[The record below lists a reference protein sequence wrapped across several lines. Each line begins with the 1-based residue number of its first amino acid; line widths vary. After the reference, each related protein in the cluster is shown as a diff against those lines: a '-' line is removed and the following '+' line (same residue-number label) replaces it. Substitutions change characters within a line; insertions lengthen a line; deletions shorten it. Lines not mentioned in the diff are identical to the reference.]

1 MGRVPM
7 LESLSRWA
15 PLTGVISAV
24 LGVAG
29 ALIEMFATTM
39 VRGPSGA
46 RSSACPSSAEMI
58 ATDTVYASG
67 TWIVTKGR
75 EEEFVRRWTE
85 FLQWTRST
93 FGELGTAQL
102 IRDEE
107 TAGHFVSF
115 AT

>member
-1 MGRVPM
+1 
-7 LESLSRWA
+7 
-15 PLTGVISAV
+15 
-24 LGVAG
+24 
-29 ALIEMFATTM
+29 
-39 VRGPSGA
+39 
-46 RSSACPSSAEMI
+46 MI

-93 FGELGTAQL
+93 FDELGTAQL

-107 TAGHFVSF
+107 SPGHFVSF
-115 AT
+115 ATWKSVETLRDWRSRPEFAERLSACRALCDEFRGSSYTLAAVV

>member
-1 MGRVPM
+1 
-7 LESLSRWA
+7 
-15 PLTGVISAV
+15 
-24 LGVAG
+24 
-29 ALIEMFATTM
+29 
-39 VRGPSGA
+39 
-46 RSSACPSSAEMI
+46 MI

-67 TWIVTKGR
+67 TWIVTTGR

-107 TAGHFVSF
+107 TPGHFVSF
-115 AT
+115 ATWKSIPALLDWRSRPEFAERLGACRALCDDFRGSMYRLAAMV